1 MLVALLVVAAGSAQ
15 AAPATQTS
23 SLGPRGEVTTTF
35 GLKTDDVAQALAVQA
50 DGRIVVAGY
59 SLGGSGADEDFRFAL
74 ARYRADGTLDPK
86 FGAGGKVTTDFGTG
100 STAAAVALQQDGKI
114 VVAGDTFNRPDADFA
129 LARYNANGTL
139 DSSFG
144 AGGKTTIPGP
154 TADFVDAI
162 ALQPDGKIVVAGS
175 SGSPQQRDDGFALA
189 RLNADGTLDTS
200 FGSGGTLTTRF
211 SESSDDFAW
220 AVAVQPDGKVV
231 AVGTDFVYSRE
242 SPADFALARYSSSG
256 ALDPTFGSGGKVT
269 TNFGATSDFANAA
282 VLQPDGKI
290 VAAGYTFLGR
300 TGPSAFALARYT
312 PDGELDPTFGVG
324 GMVTTDLGP
333 SSSVWSAALQ
343 PDGKIVA
350 AGTGHGGFALA
361 RYNTDGSLDTS
372 FGSRGT
378 VETAV
383 GLGDSAMARGLGLG
397 PGGKVIAAGTTIT
410 CTYGDFVL
418 ARYTAVG
425 SLDTSFGSNGKRC
438 LVPNVKG
445 MKLDAAKRSIKGRD
459 CVFGGFSRAFSR
471 TVAKG
476 RVIGQF
482 PAAGR
487 PCDPRIKVV
496 VSVSKGKRP

>member
-1 MLVALLVVAAGSAQ
+1 VVGVAGSAQ
-15 AAPATQTS
+15 ATPSTLSS

-35 GLKTDDVAQALAVQA
+35 GLKTDDVAQALAVQP

-59 SLGGSGADEDFRFAL
+59 SLGGSGGDGDFRFAV

-86 FGAGGKVTTDFGTG
+86 FGTGGKVTTDFGAG

-114 VVAGDTFNRPDADFA
+114 VVAGDTFTRPDADFA

-139 DSSFG
+139 DPSFG
-144 AGGKTTIPGP
+144 SGGKTTIPSS
-154 TADFVDAI
+154 TADFVDAV
-162 ALQPDGKIVVAGS
+162 ALQPDGRIVVAGS
-175 SGSPQQRDDGFALA
+175 SGSPQQRDDAFALA
-189 RLNADGTLDTS
+189 RFNADGTLDPS
-200 FGSGGTLTTRF
+200 FGSDGKVTTRF
-211 SESSDDFAW
+211 GESSDDFAW
-220 AVAVQPDGKVV
+220 AVALQPDSKIV
-231 AVGTDFVYSRE
+231 AVGSDFVYSRE
-242 SPADFALARYSSSG
+242 APADFAVARYTSSG

-269 TNFGATSDFANAA
+269 TNFGNTSDFANAA

-300 TGPSAFALARYT
+300 TGPSAFALTRYT
-312 PDGELDPTFGVG
+312 PDGELDPTFGSG
-324 GMVTTDLGP
+324 GRVTTDLGAD
-333 SSSVWSAALQ
+333 SSVWAVALQ
-343 PDGKIVA
+343 PDGKILA

-361 RYNTDGSLDTS
+361 RYDTDGSLDTS
-372 FGSRGT
+372 FGSGGT

-383 GLGDSAMARGLGLG
+383 GLGQSALAHGLGLG
-397 PGGKVIAAGTTIT
+397 PGGKVVAAGSTIT

-418 ARYTAVG
+418 ARYTVEG

-438 LVPNVKG
+438 LVPKVKG
-445 MKLDAAKRSIKGRD
+445 MKLDAARRSIKGRD

-471 TVAKG
+471 TVPKG

-487 PCDPRIKVV
+487 ACDPRIKVV
-496 VSVSKGKRP
+496 VSVSKGKRR